1 MEAFIA
7 AASDPLIWSSLITL
21 TILEIVLG
29 IDNLIFI
36 SVVSARLPVH
46 QQARARRVGL
56 SLALIFR
63 IGLLASIV
71 WIVGLT
77 QPIFSVGDFDFSWRD
92 AILFGGGLFLLAKG
106 TMEIHATV
114 EGEGEGD
121 GHAAGGGRMAVTF
134 SGVIGQ
140 VIVLDIVFS
149 LDSIITAVGM
159 TQNLPVMIIA
169 VVIAIIIMMLA
180 SEPVS
185 GFIQRHPT
193 TKMLALSFLL
203 LVGMALVA
211 DGLHFH
217 LPREYLYFAIAFSM
231 SVEVLNLLAAGRR
244 RRKHDAELDRLRGE
258 SSEAAQ

>member
-1 MEAFIA
+1 MEVFLA

-36 SVVSARLPVH
+36 SVVSARLPAH

-63 IGLLASIV
+63 VGLLASIV

-114 EGEGEGD
+114 EGAED
-121 GHAAGGGRMAVTF
+121 DHAAGSGRVAVTF
-134 SGVIGQ
+134 AGVIGQ

-159 TQNLPVMIIA
+159 TQNLPVMVIA
-169 VVIAIIIMMLA
+169 VVIAMIIMMLA

-185 GFIQRHPT
+185 NFIQRHPT

-244 RRKHDAELDRLRGE
+244 KRKHDAEMDRLREE
-258 SSEAAQ
+258 SSEAAL

>member
-7 AASDPLIWSSLITL
+7 VASDPLIWTSLITL

-77 QPIFSVGDFDFSWRD
+77 QPIFSIGDFAFSWRD

-114 EGEGEGD
+114 EGEGD
-121 GHAAGGGRMAVTF
+121 DHAAGGGRMAVTF
-134 SGVIGQ
+134 AGVIGQ

-169 VVIAIIIMMLA
+169 VVIAMIIMMLA

-185 GFIQRHPT
+185 NFIQRHPT

-231 SVEVLNLLAAGRR
+231 GVEVLNLLAAARR

>member
-1 MEAFIA
+1 MGAFIA
-7 AASDPLIWSSLITL
+7 AAGDPLVWSSLITL

-36 SVVSARLPVH
+36 SVVSARLPAH

-77 QPIFSVGDFDFSWRD
+77 QPIFSIGDFAFSWRD
-92 AILFGGGLFLLAKG
+92 AILFGGGIFLLAKG

-114 EGEGEGD
+114 EGEGD
-121 GHAAGGGRMAVTF
+121 DHAAGGGRMAVTF
-134 SGVIGQ
+134 ASVIGQ

-159 TQNLPVMIIA
+159 TQDLPVMIIA
-169 VVIAIIIMMLA
+169 VVIAIIIMMVA

-185 GFIQRHPT
+185 KFIQRHPT

-211 DGLHFH
+211 DGMHFH

-231 SVEVLNLLAAGRR
+231 SVEVLNLLAASRR
-244 RRKHDAELDRLRGE
+244 KRKHDAELVLLRGE

>member
-7 AASDPLIWSSLITL
+7 VASDPLIWTSLITL

-77 QPIFSVGDFDFSWRD
+77 QPIFSIGDFAFSWRD

-114 EGEGEGD
+114 EGEGD
-121 GHAAGGGRMAVTF
+121 DHAAGGGRMAVTF
-134 SGVIGQ
+134 AGVIGQ

-169 VVIAIIIMMLA
+169 VVIAMIIMMLA
-180 SEPVS
+180 SVPVS
-185 GFIQRHPT
+185 NFIQRHPT

-231 SVEVLNLLAAGRR
+231 SVEVLNLLAAARR

>member
-1 MEAFIA
+1 MTALMA
-7 AASDPLIWSSLITL
+7 AAGDPLIWSSLITL

-36 SVVSARLPVH
+36 SVVSARLPAH
-46 QQARARRVGL
+46 QQARARRIGL

-63 IGLLASIV
+63 VALLASIV

-77 QPIFSVGDFDFSWRD
+77 QPIFSIGTFALSWRD
-92 AILFGGGLFLLAKG
+92 AILLGGGLFLLAKG
-106 TMEIHATV
+106 TKEIHDTV
-114 EGEGEGD
+114 EKD
-121 GHAAGGGRMAVTF
+121 DFGHDAGPGRKAVTF
-134 SGVIGQ
+134 AGVISQ

-169 VVIAIIIMMLA
+169 VVIAMMIMMLA

-185 GFIQRHPT
+185 AFIQRHPT

-231 SVEVLNLLAAGRR
+231 GVEVLNLLAAGRR
-244 RRKHDAELDRLRGE
+244 KRRHEAEQIRNQGDR
-258 SSEAAQ
+258 SEAAQ